1 MTEHSE
7 AHVHPFRE
15 KSKKNM
21 LLTFVLL
28 LNIIGTIIEVSDKVN
43 MVAYYFLL
51 SLYCAISLGIIFGHL
66 ILKKCLIIGCNKAAF
81 CSLDKCNCK
90 DINLKELKIPLGNC
104 FTICCNSN
112 YREKSRKIVII
123 ILNIF
128 FELLIVASGA
138 LYFAGDNVS
147 LLTDKQ
153 PIDQAEIAGFQ
164 GNDFRS
170 LFSSL
175 AVLSYIFAL
184 LVQKIKDTYSGW
196 VDEPSVYQQKNTELR
211 HPLNIYQGI
220 MKAIYRLLAL
230 IPTLVSSY
238 NSVVDELTHGNESI
252 RDNGMDC
259 PEQPINVQMG
269 VYWIIVFVWVIAIL
283 VTIIPTLTTYCICE
297 KPAADKESD
306 KQKQAAEEQRQAADE
321 QRQAADEQRQAADE
335 QRQAADK
342 QRQAADKQRQAA
354 DKQRQA
360 ADKQRQAADKQRQ
373 AADKQRQAADK
384 QKQFT
389 VSCKCI
395 ALNAAFIVVA
405 LVFMV
410 VFPLQLYANLAW
422 PNICDAN
429 IKMNL
434 DGVRKGLLAF
444 ALVSYSSFLF
454 VYAVTVGI
462 PAFFLRRLLEKDE
475 ELGNL
480 SEENNWSWYKGYII
494 ANFGQKN
501 TTETPNQSNVGQ
513 ENTTDVGQENTTEN
527 PTQPDVGQEN
537 TTENPTQP
545 DVGQEIMGEDL

>member
-1 MTEHSE
+1 MTGHSAE
-7 AHVHPFRE
+7 HVHPIKE
-15 KSKKNM
+15 KSKKNI
-21 LLTFVLL
+21 LLTFALL
-28 LNIIGTIIEVSDKVN
+28 LNIIGTIIEVVRNVDKAVY
-43 MVAYYFLL
+43 AAIL
-51 SLYCAISLGIIFGHL
+51 SLYCLTSLVIIIGHL
-66 ILKKCLIIGCNKAAF
+66 IYKMCLIFDCKCQTKKA
-81 CSLDKCNCK
+81 CSSHSDNIDNDNITECAYCYKCC
-90 DINLKELKIPLGNC
+90 
-104 FTICCNSN
+104 TICCNSK
-112 YREKSRKIVII
+112 YRKKSRKIAIC
-123 ILNIF
+123 ILDGI
-128 FELLIVASGA
+128 FELLIAASGA

-184 LVQKIKDTYSGW
+184 LVQKVKDTYSGW
-196 VDEPSVYQQKNTELR
+196 VDKPSLYQKKNTELR

-297 KPAADKESD
+297 KPAADKDE
-306 KQKQAAEEQRQAADE
+306 QRQAADEQRQAADEQRQAADEQRQAADE

-342 QRQAADKQRQAA
+342 QRQV
-354 DKQRQA
+354 
-360 ADKQRQAADKQRQ
+360 
-373 AADKQRQAADK
+373 ADK

-395 ALNAAFIVVA
+395 ALNSAFIVVA
-405 LVFMV
+405 LVFMA

-422 PNICDAN
+422 PNICYAN
-429 IKMNL
+429 IRMNL
-434 DGVRKGLLAF
+434 VCVRIGLLSF

-462 PAFFLRRLLEKDE
+462 PAFSLRRLLEQDE

-494 ANFGQKN
+494 ANFGQEN
-501 TTETPNQSNVGQ
+501 MTENPNQSNVGQ
-513 ENTTDVGQENTTEN
+513 ENMTENPNQSNVGQENTTEN

-545 DVGQEIMGEDL
+545 DVGQEIMGEDLKNNIQTTV